1 MQTQALPGDPISP
14 RSSTP
19 GTVASMLRFLLF
31 RFLPRRLMPL
41 LMLLE
46 VIRFARRMGG
56 TNATDEDRRRM
67 AAARPVGPAAP
78 TAPAPRTRRS

>member
-1 MQTQALPGDPISP
+1 
-14 RSSTP
+14 
-19 GTVASMLRFLLF
+19 MLRFLLF

-67 AAARPVGPAAP
+67 AAARPVGP
-78 TAPAPRTRRS
+78 TSSTPRTRRS